1 MSKPVWI
8 GVSGSVL
15 IIALVFVAVP
25 PIAQEP
31 TYHDF
36 ADQRAWLGISNFWNV
51 MSNLP
56 FLFIGIYG
64 LAHARRRP
72 GTEQSFA
79 QIYSIG
85 MLLICAGSSWYH
97 LDPSNASLGW
107 DRLAMTVSFM
117 TAFAFVLGRVT
128 GPGWADR
135 LLWPLVAVGLLSV
148 IYWNLTE
155 SAGRGDL
162 RPYALVQFLP
172 GLLIPALLLMRP
184 KQFGAEVSRWI
195 WLGLVAYV
203 AAKLAEWQDAGLY
216 QIGALLS
223 GHSIKHLLAG
233 LSGYYFLRALL
244 VAEQEQESS

>member
-1 MSKPVWI
+1 
-8 GVSGSVL
+8 
-15 IIALVFVAVP
+15 
-25 PIAQEP
+25 
-31 TYHDF
+31 
-36 ADQRAWLGISNFWNV
+36 
-51 MSNLP
+51 
-56 FLFIGIYG
+56 
-64 LAHARRRP
+64 
-72 GTEQSFA
+72 
-79 QIYSIG
+79 